1 MRTLHVAS
9 AQIVAAGGSAH
20 TLPQIDALSK
30 AAALLGADAVLFSE
44 VVVHGYD
51 YDMGVESVGRQAEP
65 LDGPVVG
72 AIRAMASCNRITI
85 LAGTFERDGD
95 AIYNSHV
102 VAGPSG
108 QLWVQRKHKLTEGE
122 QRAGLR
128 PGPRERTLFELNG
141 VRCAVLI
148 CADTGIEGLSDELR
162 QRQVDLRFIP
172 TGGGGKLSDTLGQ
185 ADLASPDGRT
195 RYEENRPR
203 VCIATAFDP
212 QQAEWGSAF
221 VSSNAL
227 GPAGAQTC
235 HQGHCIIVDAQGVL
249 RAQAVGTI
257 VREHMHSQLIN
268 AVLQFS

>member
-9 AQIVAAGGSAH
+9 AQIVAAGGPAQ

-30 AAALLGADAVLFSE
+30 AAALLGAEAVLFSE

-51 YDMGVESVGRQAEP
+51 YDMCAESVGRQAEP

-72 AIRAMASCNRITI
+72 AIRAMANRNRIAI
-85 LAGTFERDGD
+85 LAGTFERDGA

-102 VAGPSG
+102 VAEPSG
-108 QLWVQRKHKLTEGE
+108 RLHVQRKHRLTESE

-128 PGPRERTLFELNG
+128 AGPRARTVFELNG

-148 CADTGIEGLSDELR
+148 CADTGIEGLPEELKQMR
-162 QRQVDLRFIP
+162 VDLRFIP

-185 ADLASPDGRT
+185 SDLETPEGRR

-212 QQAEWGSAF
+212 QCQEWGSAF

-227 GPAGAQTC
+227 GPAGTQTC

-249 RAQAVGTI
+249 RAQAVGTL
-257 VREHMHSQLIN
+257 VREHMHAQVIN
-268 AVLQFS
+268 AVLSFR